1 MGKSISRSTPPITN
15 VVATN
20 AVNYRVTVTSS
31 GGGSSI
37 NSSVVSLTVL
47 STNVP
52 APNAPFLTAPIVV
65 SNVFQFFLPTQ
76 NGYTYEVQ
84 SQANLGATNWVI
96 EQTINGDGSTK
107 PVTVDAG
114 PTQKT
119 IRVQAK

>member
-1 MGKSISRSTPPITN
+1 VTS
-15 VVATN
+15 TN
-20 AVNYRVTVTSS
+20 AQRYRVVVTS
-31 GGGSSI
+31 GGSSAF
-37 NSSVVSLTVL
+37 SAQVSLTVL

-84 SQANLGATNWVI
+84 SQTNLGATNWVI

-107 PVTVDAG
+107 TVTVDAG